1 MQLTIDRGNGM
12 SPRNTRSAVT
22 AFAAATGLFITL
34 SACSSGE
41 GASQVP
47 SATPAPPASTTPSA
61 TPADTA
67 KQLAIAAY
75 LGMWSDMAEAA
86 ITSDWQSPKLAQNA
100 TAEALSKMSR
110 GLYADRY
117 NGLITKG
124 KPENNPQ
131 VESVEPADNP
141 TVVNIVDCGDDSSWL
156 KYRIDN
162 GQPADD
168 GPGGRRHINAMVKKA
183 VDGSWKVTDFA
194 IQDVGTC

>member
-1 MQLTIDRGNGM
+1 MTWGYVMNWRKARIGL
-12 SPRNTRSAVT
+12 AVFT
-22 AFAAATGLFITL
+22 ATASITL
-34 SACSSGE
+34 GACSSGE
-41 GASQVP
+41 GASQASPTAP
-47 SATPAPPASTTPSA
+47 SQASLPGSTTA
-61 TPADTA
+61 VADPADTA

-86 ITSDWQSPKLAQNA
+86 TTSDWQSSKLARNA

-117 NGLITKG
+117 NGLVTKG
-124 KPENNPQ
+124 KPENSPQ

-141 TVVNIVDCGDDSSWL
+141 TTVNIVDCGDDSHWL

-162 GQPADD
+162 GQPAED